1 MKPNTTFNTR
11 TVIDSPPP
19 IYKVVKQETHE
30 TGLFRRYET
39 RIVIDGPMV
48 LGRVGLQYEN
58 NEASPIFLSFDTVTE
73 EIIDGKLYTVLIR
86 ESYEEVYQ
94 ND

>member
-1 MKPNTTFNTR
+1 MKPNTD
-11 TVIDSPPP
+11 IP
-19 IYKVVKQETHE
+19 IYKVIKQETHA

-39 RIVIDGPMV
+39 RIVIDAPMV
-48 LGRVGLQYEN
+48 FGAVGLQYEN
-58 NEASPIFLSFDTVTE
+58 NEDSPIFLNFDTVTQE
-73 EIIDGKLYTVLIR
+73 FIDGKLYTVLIR